1 MESFSLHNQ
10 INFAMRKIASNNLTS
25 GMLGTNVSVKIK
37 YFLTSD
43 KAFTFMIC
51 IKGTP
56 ANWKKF
62 RLMI

>member
-1 MESFSLHNQ
+1 
-10 INFAMRKIASNNLTS
+10 MRKIASNNLTS

-37 YFLTSD
+37 DFLTSD

-62 RLMI
+62 CLMI